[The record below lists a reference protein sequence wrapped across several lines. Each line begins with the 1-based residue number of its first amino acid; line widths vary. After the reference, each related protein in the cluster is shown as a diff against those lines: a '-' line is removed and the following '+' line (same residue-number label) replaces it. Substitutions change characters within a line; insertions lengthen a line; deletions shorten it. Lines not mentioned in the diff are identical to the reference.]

1 MHACFDLQSFIYVS
15 TIIYIL
21 YVDQPYCIVNRIQNP
36 AISYAQAV
44 EIMSF

>member
-36 AISYAQAV
+36 AYPETSALPSQK
-44 EIMSF
+44 